1 MIMQNEES
9 VCQKSM
15 PGCFHQHGQKTPFR
29 IPFPAIHVQSH
40 MARALQ
46 RLLAQASLVWLTMT
60 SPNNDHLSSSTYL
73 TTSNIYDISI
83 ADCWS
88 LIYVLQCLVLAW
100 ILPCKISSSCLNSKH
115 HWTFVKTIFLLSQ
128 SGFIILSLDYF
139 QCIFSRLTSKLHEML
154 FFFQIH
160 SQTQTIPGSDSQSFQ
175 VKQWHC
181 EIILHSTHLKDF
193 LQLVGLK
200 VIFMSSEIFSWDTH
214 AGSHTSLQSLQ
225 VAVLTLTPEMQRH
238 WHARRWRWPKRWQE
252 SLCHHPWRLIGA
264 VVFFA
269 PPTRLGA
276 FFWAEKRTARTTP
289 PDSDGWN
296 SW

>member
-73 TTSNIYDISI
+73 TTSNVYDISI
-83 ADCWS
+83 ADFWS
-88 LIYVLQCLVLAW
+88 LIYVLQCLVLVW
-100 ILPCKISSSCLNSKH
+100 ILPCKMSSFCLNSKH

-128 SGFIILSLDYF
+128 VDSSFSVLTMFMYF
-139 QCIFSRLTSKLHEML
+139 QRFD
-154 FFFQIH
+154 FQVAWDALLLPNPLPNSNH
-160 SQTQTIPGSDSQSFQ
+160 TWLRFPEYPSQTVTLRNHPAFNTSFHRNCNLLVQMSD
-175 VKQWHC
+175 V
-181 EIILHSTHLKDF
+181 
-193 LQLVGLK
+193 
-200 VIFMSSEIFSWDTH
+200 FSWDAH

-238 WHARRWRWPKRWQE
+238 WHARRWRWPKRWPE
-252 SLCHHPWRLIGA
+252 SLCHRPWRLIGA